1 MKKNIR
7 LVLSPRDSFEERFYK
22 PILAKKLCVD
32 VLDISLIRIVKK
44 SIDSRQKD
52 IKVHMEFDVY
62 IGEMPVKDPASFFH
76 FRDVS
81 KRPEVLIVGAG
92 PAGLFAALRLI
103 ELGLKPVILERGKP
117 VAERKKD
124 IARINREQILD
135 SNSNYCFGEGGAG
148 TFSDGKLYTRSHKR
162 GDVSRVI
169 DLLHYFGA
177 SEKISYEAH
186 PHIGTDRLPRIIQNM
201 REAIIRAGG
210 NVLFNTRMSGLVASG
225 GLLQEIIDQRG
236 NKYHAKHFILAT
248 GHSARDIYYLLHEN
262 QILLEAKPFAM
273 GVRVEHPQELI
284 DSAQYHR
291 KNRGDYL
298 PAAYYQLA
306 CQAEGRGVYS
316 FCMCPGGHI
325 VPSSTGLREIVVNG
339 MSNSRRNS
347 PFANSGIVVEIR
359 LEDLFEFSQAGPLAG
374 LKFQE
379 QLEKAAFTAV
389 GRGQVAPAQRLTDFL
404 DNKFSASLPQSS
416 YIPGILSSEM
426 HEWMPTIISR
436 SLQTGF
442 GIFGKKMKGFV
453 SDQALIV
460 GVESRTS
467 SPVRI
472 PRDPKELHHPELI
485 NLYPA
490 AEGAGYAGGIVS
502 SALDGIRCAE
512 AIARKN
518 I

>member
-1 MKKNIR
+1 VKKNVR
-7 LVLSPRDSFEERFYK
+7 LVLSPRDSHEERFYQ
-22 PILAKKLCVD
+22 PILAKKLDVD
-32 VLDISLIRIVKK
+32 VQEISQIRVVRK

-52 IKVHMEFDVY
+52 IKVYMEFDVY
-62 IGEMPVKDPASFFH
+62 IGEIPEKDPANSFH
-76 FRDVS
+76 FREVS
-81 KRPEVLIVGAG
+81 KRPEVFIVGAG

-117 VAERKKD
+117 VDERKRD
-124 IARINREQILD
+124 IARINREQIVDL
-135 SNSNYCFGEGGAG
+135 NSNYCFGEGGAG

-169 DLLHYFGA
+169 DLLHFFGA
-177 SEKISYEAH
+177 SEKIRYEAH
-186 PHIGTDRLPRIIQNM
+186 PHIGTDHLPRIVQNI
-201 REAIIRAGG
+201 REAIISAGG
-210 NVLFNTRMSGLVASG
+210 NVLFNTRMTGLTASG
-225 GLLQEIIDQRG
+225 GLLQEVIDQRG
-236 NKYHAKHFILAT
+236 TRYHAKHFILAT
-248 GHSARDIYYLLHEN
+248 GHSARDIYRLLHEN
-262 QILLEAKPFAM
+262 QILLEAKAFAM

-347 PFANSGIVVEIR
+347 PYANSGIVTEIR
-359 LEDLFEFSQAGPLAG
+359 LEDVAAFSQAGPLAG
-374 LKFQE
+374 LIFQE
-379 QLEKAAFTAV
+379 QLERAAYAAT

-404 DNKFSASLPQSS
+404 DKKFSASLPENS
-416 YIPGILSSEM
+416 YIPGVLSSEM
-426 HEWMPTIISR
+426 HEWMPEIISR
-436 SLQTGF
+436 SLQAGF
-442 GIFGKKMKGFV
+442 RIFGRKMKGFV

-472 PRDPKELHHPELI
+472 PRDPLELHHPQLV

-518 I
+518 N